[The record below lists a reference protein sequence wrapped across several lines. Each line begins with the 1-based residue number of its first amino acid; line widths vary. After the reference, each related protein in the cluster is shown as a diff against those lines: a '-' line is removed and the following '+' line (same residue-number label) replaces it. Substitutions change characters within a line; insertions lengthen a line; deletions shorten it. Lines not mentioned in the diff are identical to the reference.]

1 MHQNIYYFREQEQ
14 TALFEHLSGFLAPGG
29 TLLVTTAVRT
39 GQLSSATLDLWGAMS
54 EGTSRLPVPE
64 ELVARMHQAGL
75 HDARACLP
83 SRAGPRRHR
92 SGPGPRLNP

>member
-1 MHQNIYYFREQEQ
+1 MPGDLTMHQNIYYFREQEQ

-54 EGTSRLPVPE
+54 EGTSRLPALQSWAPP
-64 ELVARMHQAGL
+64 APKWSWA
-75 HDARACLP
+75 
-83 SRAGPRRHR
+83 
-92 SGPGPRLNP
+92 